1 MLRVFTAISLL
12 MPAESLPSRPL
23 HLTVKLHSPW
33 NALLPSKM
41 IRSFGSMLEPRYI
54 VGAKI
59 LDQ

>member
-1 MLRVFTAISLL
+1 MRVFTAISLL

-23 HLTVKLHSPW
+23 HLTMKLHPAW
-33 NALLPSKM
+33 NALLPFVR